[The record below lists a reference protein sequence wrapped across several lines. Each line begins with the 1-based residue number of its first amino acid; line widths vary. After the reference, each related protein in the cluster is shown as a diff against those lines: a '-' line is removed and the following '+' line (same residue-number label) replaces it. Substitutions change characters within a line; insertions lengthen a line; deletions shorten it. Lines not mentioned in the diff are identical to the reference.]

1 MVYLK
6 LHLPRFGAVSCKY
19 KPRLSQV
26 FLPIGNW
33 VILVFVNVA
42 APSTQANNPA
52 HKVSWYKVHC
62 SEVACLA

>member
-6 LHLPRFGAVSCKY
+6 LHLPRFGPVSCKY
-19 KPRLSQV
+19 KPRPSQV

-33 VILVFVNVA
+33 VILVFVNVI
-42 APSTQANNPA
+42 APSTLAHNPA